1 MEDNKTGLT
10 HPTVW
15 VGVIALT
22 LVSLYVVKLIW
33 WLVLPFLMAGIFY
46 YISIP
51 MIHIL
56 MRKGMSHSQAIWAY
70 IGGLSVIFI
79 IIMPFL
85 LPWLGKQAYDL
96 QEKIPT
102 LQAQMQEFGVETL
115 QSMEKRFAWMQKAGV
130 AQKFSEKFDTG
141 GDVWVEE
148 HFEEGILFLM
158 TWVPSLLL
166 VPYLAFFFL
175 RDAATFKRLVMR
187 GIPNAFFEKV
197 LFLFYR
203 IDGQI
208 KQYFRG
214 LMAMTFLDAI
224 TLGVGLWLLGLTHP
238 TLFPPGKAMFLGVVC
253 AVLSWVPFVG
263 SIVGCILVVIVCAV
277 EAPKD
282 GLLLMSA
289 LILFAVVRLLDD
301 FVYTPATIG
310 RSLSVHPL
318 LTVLMIFAGGVIAGV
333 PGLLLALPVLG
344 ICMVLGDV
352 FGQVWFDQRLRARHR
367 YRKKLEQME
376 AQEDLV

>member
-1 MEDNKTGLT
+1 
-10 HPTVW
+10 
-15 VGVIALT
+15 
-22 LVSLYVVKLIW
+22 
-33 WLVLPFLMAGIFY
+33 
-46 YISIP
+46 
-51 MIHIL
+51 
-56 MRKGMSHSQAIWAY
+56 
-70 IGGLSVIFI
+70 
-79 IIMPFL
+79 
-85 LPWLGKQAYDL
+85 
-96 QEKIPT
+96 
-102 LQAQMQEFGVETL
+102 
-115 QSMEKRFAWMQKAGV
+115 
-130 AQKFSEKFDTG
+130 
-141 GDVWVEE
+141 
-148 HFEEGILFLM
+148 
-158 TWVPSLLL
+158 
-166 VPYLAFFFL
+166 
-175 RDAATFKRLVMR
+175 MR

-214 LMAMTFLDAI
+214 LMAMTFLDMI
-224 TLGVGLWLLGLTHP
+224 TLAVGLWLLGFLHP
-238 TLFPPGKAMFLGVVC
+238 GLFPPGKSLLLGLVC

-263 SIVGCILVVIVCAV
+263 SIVGCVLVVVVCAV
-277 EAPKD
+277 EAPGD
-282 GLLLMSA
+282 GVILASA
-289 LILFAVVRLLDD
+289 MALFAVVRLLDD

-367 YRKKLEQME
+367 YRKKLEQMQ

>member
-1 MEDNKTGLT
+1 MDDSKTGLT

-22 LVSLYVVKLIW
+22 LVSLYVVKMIW
-33 WLVLPFLMAGIFY
+33 WLALPFLMAGIFY

-56 MRKGMSHSQAIWAY
+56 MRRGFSHSQAIWAY
-70 IGGLSVIFI
+70 IGGLSLI
-79 IIMPFL
+79 ILVLMPWG

-96 QEKIPT
+96 QAKVPT
-102 LQAQMQEFGVETL
+102 FLDLMQGTVTDKLNALE
-115 QSMEKRFAWMQKAGV
+115 QRFAWMEKADL
-130 AQKFSEKFDTG
+130 ADKFNEKISTG

-148 HFEEGILFLM
+148 HLEEMVMFLM

-175 RDAATFKRLVMR
+175 RDGATFKRLVMR

-214 LMAMTFLDAI
+214 LMAMTFLDMV
-224 TLGVGLWLLGLTHP
+224 TLGVGLWLLGFLHP
-238 TLFPPGKAMFLGVVC
+238 GLFPPGKALLLGLVC

-263 SIVGCILVVIVCAV
+263 SIVGCVLVVIVCAV
-277 EAPKD
+277 EAPGD
-282 GLLLMSA
+282 GVILSSSMA
-289 LILFAVVRLLDD
+289 LFAVVRLLDD

-367 YRKKLEQME
+367 YRKKLEQMQ